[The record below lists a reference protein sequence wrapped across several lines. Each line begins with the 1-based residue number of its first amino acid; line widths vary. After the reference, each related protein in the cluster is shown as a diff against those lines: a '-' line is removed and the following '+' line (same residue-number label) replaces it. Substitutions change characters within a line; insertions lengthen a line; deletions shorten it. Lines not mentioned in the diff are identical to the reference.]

1 MYWKI
6 NKNCRKKNMDAK
18 IISFAI
24 QAHAKVNQEYDG
36 LPYST
41 HLCMVFNQAM
51 RFIEHIP
58 KKDRDDV
65 LNAVWL
71 HDTIEDCR
79 LTYNDIV
86 KISNVEVAELVYAL
100 SNEKGRNRKE
110 RANGKYYKGI
120 RETEFATF
128 IKLCDRLANV
138 TYSRVTNSRMFEVYK
153 NENQDFLKHLFETP
167 DQQLRYRELVQALKD
182 NFDILPTQVDKN
194 I

>member
-1 MYWKI
+1 
-6 NKNCRKKNMDAK
+6 MDSK
-18 IISFAI
+18 IIAFAI
-24 QAHAKVNQEYDG
+24 ESHASVNQTYDG
-36 LPYST
+36 KPYSV
-41 HLCMVFNQAM
+41 HLAMVFSQAM

-86 KISNVEVAELVYAL
+86 KISNVEVAEMVYAL

-138 TYSRVTNSRMFEVYK
+138 IYSKETNSRMFDVYK

-182 NFDILPTQVDKN
+182 IFVINQTPPMFPQVDTN
-194 I
+194 IPFIDD